1 MGVTNMGA
9 NSGPSGQSKGQGK
22 APESTAYYLGQFFG
36 HIVQAIKTD
45 VTKPTAGPVEKPA
58 MTVRTRVDEAVVE
71 TDKGPVTLR
80 RTTIDEVEKG

>member
-9 NSGPSGQSKGQGK
+9 NSGPSGESKGQGK
-22 APESTAYYLGQFFG
+22 VPESTAYYLGQFFG

-45 VTKPTAGPVEKPA
+45 VTKSRAGPIEKTA

-71 TDKGPVTLR
+71 TEKGPVTLR